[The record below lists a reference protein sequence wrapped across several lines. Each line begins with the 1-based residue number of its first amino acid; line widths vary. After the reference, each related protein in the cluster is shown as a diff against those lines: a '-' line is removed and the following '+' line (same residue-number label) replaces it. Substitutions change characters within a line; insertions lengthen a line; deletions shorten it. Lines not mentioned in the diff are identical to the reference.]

1 MWARSMIPSRN
12 LEDDIALRALV
23 EFTGE
28 RAQDRRQLAL
38 ATLVK
43 LFPIQQV
50 ISQEPTEFSKETRRE
65 LDMLMSQMLTYID
78 IVMQNR

>member
-1 MWARSMIPSRN
+1 MIPSKN
-12 LEDDIALRALV
+12 LEDDIAIRALA

-28 RAQDRRQLAL
+28 RLNDRRQLAL

-50 ISQEPTEFSKETRRE
+50 LLQEPTEFSKTTRKE

-78 IVMQNR
+78 IIMQNR

>member
-1 MWARSMIPSRN
+1 MIPSKN
-12 LEDDIALRALV
+12 LEDDIALRSLV

-28 RAQDRRQLAL
+28 RLNDRRQLAL

-50 ISQEPTEFSKETRRE
+50 INQEPTEFSKTTHKE
-65 LDMLMSQMLTYID
+65 LEMLMSQMLTYID
-78 IVMQNR
+78 IVMRNR